1 MMDSVVQLIRNA
13 LSCVK
18 DLELFKHTFIHDATY
33 TGQLLGTLPEP
44 MNKTTPL
51 EVLIST
57 TQLYACIS
65 TTKSGYML
73 LTTSIG
79 KLRRILRIVER
90 RMTNKPENWSQAD
103 RIVNESLLK
112 EARFGLRSV
121 FIGLLVTPIGIAFW
135 WLVLNSYHITE
146 VDWFGG
152 LPALIHA
159 LEVMEICLL
168 PLLYFMIVDG
178 FQTLAKYTKTKG
190 LLNDLKKG
198 GLSPKSVSVGTYES
212 MTGWVPF
219 WDSGTAMF
227 AGPEEDEAK
236 RIDEEVRKVKNTLT
250 AFFPEDKKGG
260 EKEAKISKE
269 ALEEAEDKLEA
280 AVPVLRM
287 EGYREFLYFVF
298 NFVAFYGY
306 LMGIVAYYYDD
317 DNVQP
322 SHIRSLKFGY
332 ANTDADWTGNFA
344 GDVMWTIEPL
354 VILGS
359 PLLVAWVKPQK
370 KKVKAD

>member
-1 MMDSVVQLIRNA
+1 MMDSVVQFIRNA

-44 MNKTTPL
+44 MDKTTPL

-57 TQLYACIS
+57 TQLYACLS

-121 FIGLLVTPIGIAFW
+121 FIGFLVTPIGIAFW

-227 AGPEEDEAK
+227 AGPEEDEEK
-236 RIDEEVRKVKNTLT
+236 RTDEEVRKVKNTLT

-306 LMGIVAYYYDD
+306 LMGIVAFYYED

-359 PLLVAWVKPQK
+359 PFLVAWVKPQK